1 MCVCV
6 YIYIYIYMYIN
17 RQFYIGDLGVTCC
30 KVKGDVVL
38 SNINDE

>member
-1 MCVCV
+1 MCVCVCV
-6 YIYIYIYMYIN
+6 YIYIYI